1 MHTKKRRQKVKK
13 QCNVISGDKHNPY
26 IGALLLPTSEIRI
39 LSDATPHH
47 MYCDHMSLAASPTDN
62 TPGVI
67 HGALSMPSAAASH
80 KHNISQDITP
90 SHIEAPIEII
100 KLPDIPSPHNS
111 DLASSFVI
119 QVHVVNQIHPSDA

>member
-1 MHTKKRRQKVKK
+1 
-13 QCNVISGDKHNPY
+13 
-26 IGALLLPTSEIRI
+26 
-39 LSDATPHH
+39 
-47 MYCDHMSLAASPTDN
+47 MSLAASPTDN

-80 KHNISQDITP
+80 KHNISQDMTP
-90 SHIEAPIEII
+90 SRIKAPIEII

-119 QVHVVNQIHPSDA
+119 QVHVVDQVHPSDAYNHFTGEVDLPPDVVTLYSLVGNKEILPSVDILLILGNVIK